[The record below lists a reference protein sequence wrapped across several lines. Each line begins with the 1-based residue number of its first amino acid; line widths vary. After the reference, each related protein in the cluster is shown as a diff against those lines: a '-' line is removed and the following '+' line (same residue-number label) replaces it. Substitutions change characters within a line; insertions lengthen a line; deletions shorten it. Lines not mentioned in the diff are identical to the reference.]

1 MEQKRSK
8 REAKMNYEMKEAL
21 DALEAMAR
29 EYYTREDIFVASGLN
44 IGKAQALRILARHG
58 RFVLSHDEGTW
69 IKGYW
74 PENDPVEK
82 AEKPVDRIARLELRV
97 AQLEGDLAGII
108 SAKWADNVAKKIYQ
122 KK

>member
-8 REAKMNYEMKEAL
+8 GEAKMNYEMKEAL
-21 DALEAMAR
+21 DALEAMAQ
-29 EYYTREDIFVASGLN
+29 EHCICDGLFVHNDAN
-44 IGKAQALRILARHG
+44 ARNAQALRMLAKHK
-58 RFVLSHDEGTW
+58 RFVMTCDV
-69 IKGYW
+69 GYWVDGHW